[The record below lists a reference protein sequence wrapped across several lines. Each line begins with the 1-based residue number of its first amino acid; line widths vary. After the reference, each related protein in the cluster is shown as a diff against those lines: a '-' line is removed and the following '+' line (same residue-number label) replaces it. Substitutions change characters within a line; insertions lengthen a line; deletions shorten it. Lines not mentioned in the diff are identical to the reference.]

1 MHRRALALACVLSA
15 LLVPAAFA
23 AGSSSGATQVTGT
36 SKLSDHSV
44 RVFMKAPGEMSDA
57 DLEAS
62 LGGTL
67 ALVEGVR
74 PIGTRPPMRL
84 VLAVDTSES
93 MAGRPLTAAIAAGQR
108 LLDTVGPNDQA
119 ALVVFDGDARVLAS
133 MTENVTA
140 VRTALASL
148 STQTGTALYDGVQT
162 AAGVSGSTATSRR
175 VVVVLSDGADTSSET
190 TLRSLK
196 TSLAGSS
203 IELHAIGL
211 TTSGVYR
218 SGPLRQLTAAQ
229 GGVYQPVTDIED
241 LEPITVRLAQTEL
254 ATDYAVDVALPAS
267 DSRELKISVGGAA
280 PAIVE
285 LPAGVSGATESMWQK
300 NGGPIVA
307 LLGFIAVIAAA
318 ITFLTRAQRKPQSLG
333 TKLLPYSADLSKEAA
348 KVENA
353 ALLDVYEMLE
363 RRMGK
368 SSAWRWLTRLGERS
382 GATAPTGKI
391 VTVISAAAAI
401 PGIAGTMAIGP
412 ILGLPLFVAG
422 GLAPVVALRY
432 RGGKR
437 QRAFDAQ
444 LPELLGVWA
453 SALRAGRSFAQAL
466 DTLVEEAGDP
476 AHSEFRRAQHQVR
489 LGVPVEQALDDMSK
503 RLGSESFE
511 LVVLTTDVQRRI
523 GGNIAE
529 IFDQVAET
537 VRKRQQFASRVRAL
551 TAMGTLSA
559 HVLLGMPFALAGI
572 LTLIDHNYMAP
583 LYTTS
588 AGHTLVVIALIMMS
602 IGAVVLRRMVKPRAT
617 A

>member
-162 AAGVSGSTATSRR
+162 AAGVVGSTATSRR

-196 TSLAGSS
+196 TSLAGSN

-307 LLGFIAVIAAA
+307 LLGFIAVFAAA

-412 ILGLPLFVAG
+412 IVGLPLFVAG
-422 GLAPVVALRY
+422 GLAPVVVLRY

-476 AHSEFRRAQHQVR
+476 AHSEFRR
-489 LGVPVEQALDDMSK
+489 
-503 RLGSESFE
+503 
-511 LVVLTTDVQRRI
+511 
-523 GGNIAE
+523 
-529 IFDQVAET
+529 
-537 VRKRQQFASRVRAL
+537 
-551 TAMGTLSA
+551 
-559 HVLLGMPFALAGI
+559 
-572 LTLIDHNYMAP
+572 
-583 LYTTS
+583 
-588 AGHTLVVIALIMMS
+588 
-602 IGAVVLRRMVKPRAT
+602 
-617 A
+617 